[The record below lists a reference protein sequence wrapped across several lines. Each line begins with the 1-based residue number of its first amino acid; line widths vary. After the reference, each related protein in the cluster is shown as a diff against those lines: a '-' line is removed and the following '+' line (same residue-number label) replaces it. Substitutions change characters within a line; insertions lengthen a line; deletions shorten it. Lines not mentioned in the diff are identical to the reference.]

1 MKKFIEYIDSC
12 LPDEKGNKILFA
24 FKRKTLDEM
33 NEEFKTASSRGI
45 ENEDVFSDLII
56 SKHNDL
62 KGDYEKFYHEETI
75 TNKRKRNVIL
85 NIAGSVIYILVL
97 IIAFL
102 GISFLTH
109 AWGQTWLIVV
119 DGILIWIAYLLSIG
133 VNKISQMRRIF
144 HVFARIILAIEV
156 MVVSVAVFLFSMA
169 YLHVEKSW
177 LIVIAGIAAMFIC
190 DGIYIAIKKQ
200 KLAIINYLIYIPVVS
215 TMLYIILSAI
225 GLLAWNTGWLLIIF
239 GLVLDFI
246 VIFASLAE
254 NKKYEQEVYDSW
266 KEN

>member
-33 NEEFKTASSRGI
+33 NEEFKIASSRGI
-45 ENEDVFSDLII
+45 ENDTVFSDLII

-62 KGDYEKFYHEETI
+62 KGDYEKFYKEETV
-75 TNKRKRNVIL
+75 TSKRKRNIIL
-85 NIAGSVIYILVL
+85 NIAGSAIYILCL
-97 IIAFL
+97 IITFL

-109 AWGQTWLIVV
+109 NWGQTWLIVV

-133 VNKISQMRRIF
+133 VNKISQMKRIF
-144 HVFARIILAIEV
+144 HIFARIILAIDV
-156 MVVSVAVFLFSMA
+156 MVVSIAVFLFSMA
-169 YLHVEKSW
+169 ILHIEKSW

-190 DGIYIAIKKQ
+190 DGIYIAVKKQ
-200 KLAIINYLIYIPVVS
+200 KLAIINYLIYIPVVA

-225 GLLAWNTGWLLIIF
+225 GLFAWNTGWLLIIF
-239 GLVLDFI
+239 GLLVDFI